1 MGTMAQDFAEL
12 MKKQEQFMNDTIA
25 QLPTP
30 KNKGYMGNNI
40 VILDYSKETFA
51 TALSATEKL
60 DSTQM
65 RITSFPAKNRISI
78 IF

>member
-1 MGTMAQDFAEL
+1 MANIHADFEKLMAE
-12 MKKQEQFMNDTIA
+12 QTAFMDNTIA
-25 QLPTP
+25 KFPTY

-51 TALSATEKL
+51 IALSATEKL